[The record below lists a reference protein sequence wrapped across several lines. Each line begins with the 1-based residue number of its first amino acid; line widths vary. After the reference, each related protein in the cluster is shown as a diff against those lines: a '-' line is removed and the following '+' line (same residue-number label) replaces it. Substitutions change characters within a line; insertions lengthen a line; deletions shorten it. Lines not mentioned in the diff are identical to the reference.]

1 MVTTCAGL
9 GPWLATLDAPAMLE
23 LLRARPDTAL
33 PPEPATAAELAARL
47 STAHS
52 LQRAAATISQPAL
65 QVAEALLA
73 MGGTASAAELA
84 TLFGAT
90 GGPAAEELARA
101 VEEMRRLAVL
111 WPVDGRLRISSTWQE
126 LLPDPLGL
134 GRPARELFA
143 RLTVAQLQRV
153 GSALGVG
160 GCTRK
165 EEWVEAVAAAVAEP
179 STVEARLAG
188 VPPELATA
196 VRRIAWHGPR
206 AMGVALPGTV
216 YGFDP
221 RSTGVQLAVQ
231 GWVVPSEWGDF
242 GEMPREVALAVRGP
256 GYRPPFDPTP
266 PAPATVPV
274 EAERVDAGGRQAAGA
289 AVDAVRRLLALL
301 ERGPLRTVTAGGVG
315 VRELRRAA
323 KQLPGGEPGVRLWLA
338 VAAAAELVVVAADA
352 VILTTTA
359 EEWLDAAPAEALA
372 RLVMAWW
379 RLPVVPQ
386 HEVDE
391 KGKPVP
397 ALRWPVLGMRGPLF
411 ERRDLLREL
420 AALRD
425 EGRGLSETSDVADL
439 ERHLVHRRPVV
450 YGAGSPAALLRA
462 TLAEAALLG
471 VVADGA
477 LSFLG
482 AELLAATPRADP
494 EAALAAAVSGVLPAP
509 STTATFLP
517 DLTAV
522 VAGAV
527 GRDLVR
533 LLDEV
538 AEAESRDTA
547 STWRFSPASVL
558 RSLDGGR
565 SAESL
570 LAALAEVATNPL
582 PQPLEYLVR
591 DVARRHGELD
601 VLPAGC
607 CVRVADA
614 ALAAEVAAHRALA
627 PLELR
632 LLAESVLIS
641 AKPPVETVAALRAAG
656 YAPVRRDERGEAVVE
671 RVPVRRAATRPA
683 HQSRGSFRQGIDLP
697 ALARRLAS

>member
-1 MVTTCAGL
+1 MVPTSAGL
-9 GPWLATLDAPAMLE
+9 GSWLTTLDAPALLE

-47 STAHS
+47 TSVDSVH
-52 LQRAAATISQPAL
+52 RAAAKVSQPAL

-73 MGGTASAAELA
+73 MGGTATEAELA
-84 TLFGAT
+84 RLLGAT
-90 GGPAAEELARA
+90 GGPAAEELERA
-101 VEEMRRLAVL
+101 VKELRSLALL

-160 GCTRK
+160 GVTCK
-165 EEWVEAVAAAVAEP
+165 EEWVEAVAAAVADP
-179 STVEARLAG
+179 TTVEARLAG
-188 VPPELATA
+188 VSPKLAAA

-206 AMGVALPGTV
+206 AVGVGFPGTSF
-216 YGFDP
+216 GLDP

-256 GYRPPFDPTP
+256 TYRPPFDPTP
-266 PAPATVPV
+266 PAPPTAAV
-274 EAERVDAGGRQAAGA
+274 EAERVDAAGRQAAGA

-301 ERGPLRTVTAGGVG
+301 ERSPLATVRTGGVG

-338 VAAAAELVVVAADA
+338 VAAAADLVVVAADA
-352 VILTTTA
+352 VILSTTA
-359 EEWLDAAPAEALA
+359 EEWLAAAPAEALA
-372 RLVMAWW
+372 RLLTAWW
-379 RLPVVPQ
+379 RLPVVPH

-391 KGKPVP
+391 NGKPSP
-397 ALRWPVLGMRGPLF
+397 ALRWPVGARGPLF

-420 AALRD
+420 AALRS
-425 EGRGLSETSDVADL
+425 EGRGLSDTSDVAAL
-439 ERHLVHRRPVV
+439 ERHLVHRRPVA
-450 YGAGSPAALLRA
+450 YAAGRPAPLLRA

-477 LSFLG
+477 LSSLG
-482 AELLAATPRADP
+482 AELLAATARADP
-494 EAALAAAVSGVLPAP
+494 EAALAAAVAGMIPAP

-527 GRDLVR
+527 ARDLGR
-533 LLDEV
+533 LLDEA
-538 AEAESRDTA
+538 AEVESRDTA
-547 STWRFSPASVL
+547 SMWRFTRASV
-558 RSLDGGR
+558 RRALDGGR
-565 SAESL
+565 SAGSL
-570 LAALAEVATNPL
+570 LAALAEVAENPL

-591 DVARRHGELD
+591 DVARRHGELE

-607 CVRVADA
+607 CMRAADA

-632 LLAESVLIS
+632 LLAESVLVS
-641 AKPPVETVAALRAAG
+641 AKPAAETVAALRAAG

-671 RVPVRRAATRPA
+671 RVPVRRAAPCPARRP
-683 HQSRGSFRQGIDLP
+683 RGFRRQAVDLP
-697 ALARRLAS
+697 ALARRLAG